1 MRKVM
6 AIAMLV
12 SVPGCGDPDFNVK
25 YPKITNGMTKDEV
38 VKLMGSP
45 GTEIGTGWVPSGQ
58 NGPVVTGSRF
68 LEWKKDSPTHRI
80 IVGFDNDKVVS
91 KWEWIPNL

>member
-1 MRKVM
+1 
-6 AIAMLV
+6 
-12 SVPGCGDPDFNVK
+12 
-25 YPKITNGMTKDEV
+25 
-38 VKLMGSP
+38 
-45 GTEIGTGWVPSGQ
+45 VPSGQRQ
-58 NGPVVTGSRF
+58 NGPVVTGSKF